1 MEEAEAIRLLLLLPL
16 LLWKEMVVPTA
27 VDAEVETPLC
37 LSVSVEAEAV
47 RAAAAAIDG
56 DDAAASWRVF
66 SDIEAQLPDN
76 IDQGES

>member
-56 DDAAASWRVF
+56 DDAAASW
-66 SDIEAQLPDN
+66 
-76 IDQGES
+76 